1 MGWVPVVEK
10 LRCSIVGLGRI
21 GCLLEED
28 RLREKPCTHAG
39 AITRNRNC
47 ALAAGCDIDEGRRNL
62 FARRW
67 KCDRVFGNLEEM
79 LREVPTDILHVATPP
94 ATHRGIVER
103 ALPFGVRVIV
113 CEKPLAETKADAGWI
128 ARAHRAGPTR
138 ILTNH
143 ERRYS
148 LDYLNAR
155 LQIERGTYGR
165 LMSVSG
171 RLFMGEGG
179 DVFAALL
186 EDGTHLVDIV
196 QFLTGCRLEAVSA
209 MSEGAVRGKTLSIL
223 ARSRVDGKRRG
234 GGGTLVGGGSVP
246 VYIEV
251 GTGRDHVVF
260 ELDLGFSLGRIRI
273 GNGLY
278 EEYKSGSSPYY
289 EGMKSLMKGKARRPR
304 VTGFFSRML
313 EDAVAC
319 ARESGRTPVS
329 SALDGF
335 SAFLFVESVKRH
347 LKYRGR

>member
-1 MGWVPVVEK
+1 VEK

-39 AITRNRNC
+39 AVARNRNC
-47 ALAAGCDIDEGRRNL
+47 ALAAGCDIDEGRRSF

-67 KCDRVFGNLEEM
+67 KCGRVFGSLEEM

-94 ATHRGIVER
+94 GTHRDLIER
-103 ALPFGVRVIV
+103 ALPFGVKVIV
-113 CEKPLAETKADAGWI
+113 CEKPLAETRADAERI
-128 ARAHRAGPTR
+128 ARIHRAGGVR

-148 LDYLNAR
+148 ADYLNAR
-155 LQIERGTYGR
+155 RHVTRRTYGR
-165 LMSVSG
+165 LLSISG

-179 DVFAALL
+179 DVFATLL

-196 QFLTGCRLEAVSA
+196 QFLAGCRLEAVSA
-209 MSEGAVRGKTLSIL
+209 VSEGNGRARTLSIL
-223 ARSRVDGKRRG
+223 ARSKVDRKRRG
-234 GGGTLVGGGSVP
+234 GAGPGAVSISL
-246 VYIEV
+246 EV

-260 ELDLGFSLGRIRI
+260 ELDLGFSSGRIRV

-278 EEYKSGSSPYY
+278 EEYESGPSPYY
-289 EGMKSLMKGKARRPR
+289 EGMKSLTRGKARRPR

-319 ARESGRTPVS
+319 ARDEGRAPVS
-329 SALDGF
+329 SALDGC
-335 SAFLFVESVKRH
+335 SAFLFVDSVKRNF
-347 LKYRGR
+347 KDRGR